1 MLNDSEGKDKPVI
14 DERGDEVKCV
24 LLWLEDVD
32 SANEEWVSRREGG
45 GGHKPI
51 HPDYAHSSGH
61 YKIAQLLNLSVAP
74 SLHPS
79 HLLEPGAVD
88 NLLDNLRTP
97 IAHDLGHGQRD
108 VLVLAELERMPH
120 PQAEEER
127 LVDPSRLPLRVGRE
141 LLERPERKRGAVV
154 RGEHVAVFLG
164 SANPLIPLTLQPE
177 LTPRRV

>member
-1 MLNDSEGKDKPVI
+1 M
-14 DERGDEVKCV
+14 EVT
-24 LLWLEDVD
+24 
-32 SANEEWVSRREGG
+32 SQYIQMRRF
-45 GGHKPI
+45 KSP
-51 HPDYAHSSGH
+51 
-61 YKIAQLLNLSVAP
+61 LLNLSIAP
-74 SLHPS
+74 SLCCSISPPLS
-79 HLLEPGAVD
+79 HLLEPGTVD
-88 NLLDNLRTP
+88 KLLDNLRTSL
-97 IAHDLGHGQRD
+97 AHDPGHGQRD